1 MDISGRLI
9 FMSGVLIGS
18 LLDAKTALILT
29 FIGILIQN
37 DPLPITGELP
47 RTLAYRFFSR
57 IIGNNKD
64 RVILK
69 IRKNRNKNKYTSFI

>member
-1 MDISGRLI
+1 
-9 FMSGVLIGS
+9 MSGVLIGS

-69 IRKNRNKNKYTSFI
+69 IRKKNKYTSFI